1 MAVPGYYNTNDTIDI
16 LAFWKRYINTH
27 FGACFMIDFDN
38 FLSPGR
44 KGHLVG
50 IGGVSMSSLAE
61 VLCGMGLS
69 ITGSDM
75 NETPNV
81 RNLREHGIT
90 VISGHHGEN
99 ITDDVE
105 FVVRTAAVHDDNP
118 EILAAREKG
127 IPVFE
132 RTQAWGAI
140 SKDYANALCISG
152 THGKTTTTSMC
163 THILMAADKD
173 PTVMIGGTL
182 PLLNAGHRVGHG
194 NTIIMEACEYYN
206 SFLSF
211 HPTVAVVLNIEAD
224 HLDFFKDLEDVK
236 HSFREFACRTPEDG
250 YIVANADDQ
259 NTMDAVSG
267 TGRKIM
273 TFGLSRNADVYAENI
288 TYLGANSHFN
298 VMYKGKKFTDVT
310 LHVPG
315 VHNVKN
321 ALAATAAA
329 ICLGVRPNA
338 VKYGLAG
345 FNGAGRRF
353 EFKGKFNGADV
364 YDDYAHHPG
373 ELKALLDTVE
383 KLNYKRSILV
393 FQPHTY
399 SRTAALFDDFVEQL
413 KRPNVL
419 LLAEIFAAREQN
431 TIGISSAA
439 LAEKVDGALFFPTFS
454 ELETALRRIAQPGD
468 IILTVGA
475 GDVYKIGENITK

>member
-1 MAVPGYYNTNDTIDI
+1 MTEFSNY
-16 LAFWKRYINTH
+16 
-27 FGACFMIDFDN
+27 
-38 FLSPGR
+38 LSPGR
-44 KGHLVG
+44 KGHLIG

-61 VLCGMGLS
+61 VLCGMG
-69 ITGSDM
+69 IVVTGSDM
-75 NETPNV
+75 NNGPNLKSLIE
-81 RNLREHGIT
+81 RGIP
-90 VISGHHGEN
+90 VALGHRAEN
-99 ITDDVE
+99 IGEDVD

-118 EILAAREKG
+118 EIIRAHEHG

-163 THILMAADKD
+163 THILMAADRD

-206 SFLSF
+206 SFLSL
-211 HPTVAVVLNIEAD
+211 HPTVAVILNVEAD
-224 HLDFFKDLEDVK
+224 HLDFFRDLEDVE
-236 HSFREFACRTPEDG
+236 HSFRTFASRVPEDG
-250 YIVANADDQ
+250 YVVANHDDR
-259 NTMDAVSG
+259 NTMDTVRG
-267 TGRKIM
+267 MDRKLI
-273 TFGLSRNADVYAENI
+273 TFGLSPAADVYAENI
-288 TYLGANSHFN
+288 RYIGANSEFD
-298 VMYKGKKFTDVT
+298 VMYKGSLFTDVT

-373 ELKALLDTVE
+373 ELKVLLDTVE
-383 KLNYKRSILV
+383 SLNYKRSVVV

-399 SRTAALFDDFVEQL
+399 SRTAALFEDFVKQL
-413 KRPNVL
+413 RRPDVL

-431 TIGISSAA
+431 TIGISSSA
-439 LAEKVDGALFFPTFS
+439 LAERVENAGFFPSFG
-454 ELETALRRIAQPGD
+454 ELEAELRRIARPGD

-475 GDVYKIGENITK
+475 GDVYKIGESLVK

>member
-1 MAVPGYYNTNDTIDI
+1 MT
-16 LAFWKRYINTH
+16 
-27 FGACFMIDFDN
+27 DFDN

-44 KGHLVG
+44 RGHLIG
-50 IGGVSMSSLAE
+50 IGGVSMSSLAD
-61 VLCGMGLS
+61 VLWGMGIAVS
-69 ITGSDM
+69 GSDM
-75 NETPNV
+75 NQNKNVQGLMEKGIPVTIGHRAET
-81 RNLREHGIT
+81 IT
-90 VISGHHGEN
+90 GE
-99 ITDDVE
+99 IE

-118 EILAAREKG
+118 EIIRAHALG

-140 SKDYANALCISG
+140 SKDYSNALCISG

-163 THILMAADKD
+163 THIMMAADKD

-206 SFLSF
+206 SFLSL
-211 HPTVAVVLNIEAD
+211 HPTVAVILNVEAD
-224 HLDFFKDLEDVK
+224 HLDFFKDLQDVQ
-236 HSFREFACRTPEDG
+236 HSFREFALRTPEDG
-250 YIVANADDQ
+250 YVVANRDDA
-259 NTMDAVSG
+259 NTMATIRDIP
-267 TGRKIM
+267 RKVM
-273 TFGLSRNADVYAENI
+273 TFGLTSEADVYAENI
-288 TYLGANSHFN
+288 EFLGANSHFDI
-298 VMYKGKKFTDVT
+298 MFKGKRFTDVT

-315 VHNVKN
+315 LHNVKN

-329 ICLGVRPNA
+329 ICLGVRPTA

-353 EFKGKFNGADV
+353 EFKGKYNGADV

-383 KLNYKRSILV
+383 GLSYKRCILV

-399 SRTAALFDDFVEQL
+399 TRTAALFEDFVTQL
-413 KRPNVL
+413 KRPDVL

-431 TIGISSAA
+431 TIGISSAS
-439 LAEKVDGALFFPTFS
+439 LADRVAGAEFYPTFP
-454 ELETALRRIAQPGD
+454 ELEEALKRKAQPGD

-475 GDVYKIGENITK
+475 GDVYKIGENIAE

>member
-1 MAVPGYYNTNDTIDI
+1 MTE
-16 LAFWKRYINTH
+16 
-27 FGACFMIDFDN
+27 FDN

-44 KGHLVG
+44 RGHLIG
-50 IGGVSMSSLAE
+50 IGGVSMSSLAD
-61 VLCGMGLS
+61 VLWGMGIAIS
-69 ITGSDM
+69 GSDM
-75 NETPNV
+75 NRNKNV
-81 RNLREHGIT
+81 MGLTEKGIP
-90 VISGHHGEN
+90 VSIGHKAEN
-99 ITDDVE
+99 ITEEIE

-118 EILAAREKG
+118 EIIRAHALG

-140 SKDYANALCISG
+140 SKDYSNALCISG

-163 THILMAADKD
+163 THIMMAADKD

-206 SFLSF
+206 SFLSL
-211 HPTVAVVLNIEAD
+211 HPTVAVILNVEAD
-224 HLDFFKDLEDVK
+224 HLDFFKDLQDVQ
-236 HSFREFACRTPEDG
+236 HSFREFALRTPEDG
-250 YIVANADDQ
+250 YVVANLDDAS
-259 NTMDAVSG
+259 TMATIRDIP
-267 TGRKIM
+267 RKIM
-273 TFGLSRNADVYAENI
+273 TFGLSREADVYAENI
-288 TYLGANSHFN
+288 EFLGANSHFDI
-298 VMYKGKKFTDVT
+298 MFKGKLFTDVT

-315 VHNVKN
+315 LHNVKN

-329 ICLGVRPNA
+329 ICLGVRPTA

-353 EFKGKFNGADV
+353 EFKGKYNGADV

-383 KLNYKRSILV
+383 GLNYKRCILV

-399 SRTAALFDDFVEQL
+399 TRTAALFEDFVTQL
-413 KRPNVL
+413 KRPDVL
-419 LLAEIFAAREQN
+419 LLAEIFAAREKN

-439 LAEKVDGALFFPTFS
+439 LAERVEGAEFYPTFP
-454 ELETALRRIAQPGD
+454 ELEEELKRKARPGD

-475 GDVYKIGENITK
+475 GDVYKIGENIVE

>member
-1 MAVPGYYNTNDTIDI
+1 MTE
-16 LAFWKRYINTH
+16 
-27 FGACFMIDFDN
+27 FDN

-44 KGHLVG
+44 RGHLIG
-50 IGGVSMSSLAE
+50 IGGVSMSSLAD
-61 VLCGMGLS
+61 VLWGMGIAIS
-69 ITGSDM
+69 GSDM
-75 NETPNV
+75 NRNKNV
-81 RNLREHGIT
+81 MGLTEKGIP
-90 VISGHHGEN
+90 VSIGHKAEN
-99 ITDDVE
+99 ITREIE

-118 EILAAREKG
+118 EIIRAHALG

-140 SKDYANALCISG
+140 SKDYSNALCISG

-163 THILMAADKD
+163 THIMMAADKD

-206 SFLSF
+206 SFLSL
-211 HPTVAVVLNIEAD
+211 HPTVAVILNVEAD
-224 HLDFFKDLEDVK
+224 HLDFFKDLQDVQ
-236 HSFREFACRTPEDG
+236 HSFREFALRTPEDG
-250 YIVANADDQ
+250 YVVANLDDAS
-259 NTMDAVSG
+259 TMATIRDIP
-267 TGRKIM
+267 RKIM
-273 TFGLSRNADVYAENI
+273 TFGLSREADVYAENI
-288 TYLGANSHFN
+288 EFLGANSHFDI
-298 VMYKGKKFTDVT
+298 MFKGKLFTDVT

-315 VHNVKN
+315 LHNVKN

-353 EFKGKFNGADV
+353 EFKGKYNGADV

-383 KLNYKRSILV
+383 GLNYKRCILV

-399 SRTAALFDDFVEQL
+399 TRTAALFEDFVTQL
-413 KRPNVL
+413 KRPDVL
-419 LLAEIFAAREQN
+419 LLAEIFAAREKN

-439 LAEKVDGALFFPTFS
+439 LAERVEGAEFYPTFP
-454 ELETALRRIAQPGD
+454 ELEEELKRKARPGD

-475 GDVYKIGENITK
+475 GDVYKIGENIVE

>member
-1 MAVPGYYNTNDTIDI
+1 MTE
-16 LAFWKRYINTH
+16 
-27 FGACFMIDFDN
+27 FDN

-44 KGHLVG
+44 RGHLIG
-50 IGGVSMSSLAE
+50 IGGVSMSSLAD
-61 VLCGMGLS
+61 VLWGMGIAVS
-69 ITGSDM
+69 GSDM
-75 NETPNV
+75 NRNKNV
-81 RNLREHGIT
+81 MGLTEKGIP
-90 VISGHHGEN
+90 VSIGHKAEN
-99 ITDDVE
+99 ITREIE

-118 EILAAREKG
+118 EIIRAHALG

-140 SKDYANALCISG
+140 SKDYSNALCISG

-163 THILMAADKD
+163 THIMMAADKD

-206 SFLSF
+206 SFLSL
-211 HPTVAVVLNIEAD
+211 HPTVAVILNVEAD
-224 HLDFFKDLEDVK
+224 HLDFFKDLQDVQ
-236 HSFREFACRTPEDG
+236 HSFREFALRTPEDG
-250 YIVANADDQ
+250 YVVANLDDAS
-259 NTMDAVSG
+259 TMATIRDIP
-267 TGRKIM
+267 RKIM
-273 TFGLSRNADVYAENI
+273 TFGLTSDADVYAENI
-288 TYLGANSHFN
+288 EFLGANSHFDI
-298 VMYKGKKFTDVT
+298 MFKGKHFTDVT

-315 VHNVKN
+315 LHNVKN

-353 EFKGKFNGADV
+353 EFKGKYNGADV

-383 KLNYKRSILV
+383 GLNYKRCILV

-399 SRTAALFDDFVEQL
+399 TRTAALFEDFVTQL
-413 KRPNVL
+413 KRPDVL
-419 LLAEIFAAREQN
+419 LLAEIFAAREKN

-439 LAEKVDGALFFPTFS
+439 LAERVEGAEFYPTFP
-454 ELETALRRIAQPGD
+454 ELEEELKRKARPGD

-475 GDVYKIGENITK
+475 GDVYKIGENIVE

>member
-1 MAVPGYYNTNDTIDI
+1 MTDFNDY
-16 LAFWKRYINTH
+16 LW
-27 FGACFMIDFDN
+27 
-38 FLSPGR
+38 PGR
-44 KGHLVG
+44 RGHMVG

-61 VLCGMGLS
+61 VLKGMGLDIS
-69 ITGSDM
+69 GSDM
-75 NETPNV
+75 NESKNV
-81 RNLREHGIT
+81 MGLRALGIP
-90 VISGHHGEN
+90 VSIGHAAEN
-99 ITDDVE
+99 ITDDIE
-105 FVVRTAAVHDDNP
+105 FVVRTAAVHDENP
-118 EILAAREKG
+118 EIAAARAKG
-127 IPVFE
+127 IPIFE

-140 SKDYANALCISG
+140 SKDYKNAVCISG

-163 THILMAADKD
+163 THILMAADRD

-211 HPTVAVVLNIEAD
+211 YPTMAVILNIEAD
-224 HLDFFKDLEDVK
+224 HLDFFKDLKDVER
-236 HSFREFACRTPEDG
+236 SFRAFADRVQINGTV
-250 YIVANADDQ
+250 IANADDA
-259 NTMDAVSG
+259 NTMKTLEG
-267 TGRKIM
+267 IHRKIV
-273 TFGLSRNADVYAENI
+273 TFGLENKADVTARNI
-288 TYLGANSHFN
+288 EFLGANSRFE
-298 VMYKGKKFTDVT
+298 VLYKGRKFTDVT

-315 VHNVKN
+315 MHNVKN

-329 ICLGVRPNA
+329 ICLGISPTA

-353 EFKGKFNGADV
+353 EFKGKYNGADV

-373 ELKALLDTVE
+373 ELKVLLDTVE
-383 KLNYKRSILV
+383 QLGYSRTILV

-413 KRPNVL
+413 RRPDL
-419 LLAEIFAAREQN
+419 LVLAEIYAAREKN

-439 LAEKVDGALFFPTFS
+439 LAERVEGSLFCPNFA
-454 ELETALRRIAQPGD
+454 ELEITLRALARPGD

-475 GDVYKIGENITK
+475 GDIYKVGESMVK

>member
-1 MAVPGYYNTNDTIDI
+1 MTE
-16 LAFWKRYINTH
+16 
-27 FGACFMIDFDN
+27 FDN

-44 KGHLVG
+44 RGHLIG

-61 VLCGMGLS
+61 VLQGMGIAVS
-69 ITGSDM
+69 GSDM
-75 NETPNV
+75 NQNKNVQSLMEKGIPVTIGHKAET
-81 RNLREHGIT
+81 IT
-90 VISGHHGEN
+90 KEI
-99 ITDDVE
+99 E

-118 EILAAREKG
+118 EIIRAHGLG

-140 SKDYANALCISG
+140 SKDYSNALCISG
-152 THGKTTTTSMC
+152 THGKTTTTSMW
-163 THILMAADKD
+163 THIMMAADKD

-206 SFLSF
+206 SFLSL
-211 HPTVAVVLNIEAD
+211 HPTVAVILNVEAD
-224 HLDFFKDLEDVK
+224 HLDFFKDLQDVEN
-236 HSFREFACRTPEDG
+236 SFREFALRTPEDG
-250 YIVANADDQ
+250 YVVANRDDA
-259 NTMDAVSG
+259 NTMATIRG
-267 TGRKIM
+267 IPRKVM
-273 TFGLSRNADVYAENI
+273 TFGLSKEADVYAENI
-288 TYLGANSHFN
+288 EFLGANSHFD
-298 VMYKGKKFTDVT
+298 VMFKGKLFTDVT

-315 VHNVKN
+315 LHNVKN

-383 KLNYKRSILV
+383 ELNYKRCILV

-399 SRTAALFDDFVEQL
+399 TRTAALFEDFVTQL
-413 KRPNVL
+413 KRPDVL
-419 LLAEIFAAREQN
+419 LLAEIFAAREKN

-439 LAEKVDGALFFPTFS
+439 LAERVEGAEFFPTFP
-454 ELETALRRIAQPGD
+454 ELEEELMRKAQPGD

-475 GDVYKIGENITK
+475 GDVYKIGDNIVE

>member
-1 MAVPGYYNTNDTIDI
+1 MTE
-16 LAFWKRYINTH
+16 
-27 FGACFMIDFDN
+27 FDN

-44 KGHLVG
+44 RGHLIG
-50 IGGVSMSSLAE
+50 IGGVSMSSLAD
-61 VLCGMGLS
+61 VLWGMGIAIS
-69 ITGSDM
+69 GSDM
-75 NETPNV
+75 NRNKNV
-81 RNLREHGIT
+81 MGLTEKGIP
-90 VISGHHGEN
+90 VSIGHKAEN
-99 ITDDVE
+99 ITREIE

-118 EILAAREKG
+118 EIIRAHALG

-140 SKDYANALCISG
+140 SKDYSNALCISG

-163 THILMAADKD
+163 THIMMAADKD

-206 SFLSF
+206 SFLSL
-211 HPTVAVVLNIEAD
+211 HPTVAVILNVEAD
-224 HLDFFKDLEDVK
+224 HLDFFKDLQDVQ
-236 HSFREFACRTPEDG
+236 HSFREFALRTPEDG
-250 YIVANADDQ
+250 YVVANLDDAS
-259 NTMDAVSG
+259 TMATIRDIP
-267 TGRKIM
+267 RKIM
-273 TFGLSRNADVYAENI
+273 TFGLSKEADVYAENI
-288 TYLGANSHFN
+288 EFLGANSHFDI
-298 VMYKGKKFTDVT
+298 MFKGKHFTDVT

-315 VHNVKN
+315 LHNVKN

-353 EFKGKFNGADV
+353 EFKGKYNGADV

-383 KLNYKRSILV
+383 GLNYKRCILV

-399 SRTAALFDDFVEQL
+399 TRTAALFEDFVTQL
-413 KRPNVL
+413 KRPDVL
-419 LLAEIFAAREQN
+419 LLAEIFAAREKN

-439 LAEKVDGALFFPTFS
+439 LAERVEGAEFYPTFP
-454 ELETALRRIAQPGD
+454 ELEEALKRKARPGD

-475 GDVYKIGENITK
+475 GDVYKIGENIVE

>member
-1 MAVPGYYNTNDTIDI
+1 MTE
-16 LAFWKRYINTH
+16 
-27 FGACFMIDFDN
+27 FDN

-44 KGHLVG
+44 RGHLIG
-50 IGGVSMSSLAE
+50 IGGVSMSSLAD
-61 VLCGMGLS
+61 VLWGMGIAIS
-69 ITGSDM
+69 GSDM
-75 NETPNV
+75 NRNKNV
-81 RNLREHGIT
+81 VGLTEKGIP
-90 VISGHHGEN
+90 VSIGHKAEN
-99 ITDDVE
+99 ITREIE

-118 EILAAREKG
+118 EIIRAHALG

-140 SKDYANALCISG
+140 SKDYSNALCISG

-163 THILMAADKD
+163 THIMMAADKD

-206 SFLSF
+206 SFLSL
-211 HPTVAVVLNIEAD
+211 HPTVAVILNVEAD
-224 HLDFFKDLEDVK
+224 HLDFFKDLQDVQ
-236 HSFREFACRTPEDG
+236 HSFREFALRTPEDG
-250 YIVANADDQ
+250 YVVANLDDAR
-259 NTMDAVSG
+259 TMATIRDIP
-267 TGRKIM
+267 RKIM
-273 TFGLSRNADVYAENI
+273 TFGLSREADVYAENI
-288 TYLGANSHFN
+288 EFLGANSHFDI
-298 VMYKGKKFTDVT
+298 MFKGKRFTDVT

-315 VHNVKN
+315 LHNVKN

-353 EFKGKFNGADV
+353 EFKGKYNGADV

-383 KLNYKRSILV
+383 GLNYKRCILV

-399 SRTAALFDDFVEQL
+399 TRTAALFEDFVTQL
-413 KRPNVL
+413 KRPDVL
-419 LLAEIFAAREQN
+419 LLAEIFAAREKN
-431 TIGISSAA
+431 TIGISSSA
-439 LAEKVDGALFFPTFS
+439 LAERVEGAEFYPTFP
-454 ELETALRRIAQPGD
+454 ELEEELKRKARPGD

-475 GDVYKIGENITK
+475 GDVYKIGENIVE

>member
-1 MAVPGYYNTNDTIDI
+1 MTE
-16 LAFWKRYINTH
+16 
-27 FGACFMIDFDN
+27 FDN

-44 KGHLVG
+44 RGHLIG
-50 IGGVSMSSLAE
+50 IGGVSMSSLAD
-61 VLCGMGLS
+61 VLWGMGIAIS
-69 ITGSDM
+69 GSDM
-75 NETPNV
+75 NRNKNV
-81 RNLREHGIT
+81 VGLTEKGIP
-90 VISGHHGEN
+90 VSIGHKAEN
-99 ITDDVE
+99 ITREIE

-118 EILAAREKG
+118 EIIRAHALG

-140 SKDYANALCISG
+140 SKDYSNALCMSG

-163 THILMAADKD
+163 THIMMAADKD

-206 SFLSF
+206 SFLSL
-211 HPTVAVVLNIEAD
+211 HPTVAVILNVEAD
-224 HLDFFKDLEDVK
+224 HLDFFKDLQDVQ
-236 HSFREFACRTPEDG
+236 HSFREFALRTPEDG
-250 YIVANADDQ
+250 YVVANLDDAS
-259 NTMDAVSG
+259 TMATIRDIP
-267 TGRKIM
+267 RKIM
-273 TFGLSRNADVYAENI
+273 TFGLSREADVYAENI
-288 TYLGANSHFN
+288 EFLGANSHFDI
-298 VMYKGKKFTDVT
+298 MFKGKLFTDVT

-315 VHNVKN
+315 LHNVKN

-353 EFKGKFNGADV
+353 EFKGKYNGADV

-383 KLNYKRSILV
+383 GLNYKRCILV

-399 SRTAALFDDFVEQL
+399 TRTAALFEDFVTQL
-413 KRPNVL
+413 KRPDVL
-419 LLAEIFAAREQN
+419 LLAEIFAAREKN

-439 LAEKVDGALFFPTFS
+439 LAERVEGAEFYPTFP
-454 ELETALRRIAQPGD
+454 ELEEELKRKAQPGD

-475 GDVYKIGENITK
+475 GDVYKIGENIVE

>member
-1 MAVPGYYNTNDTIDI
+1 
-16 LAFWKRYINTH
+16 
-27 FGACFMIDFDN
+27 MIEFDN

-61 VLCGMGLS
+61 VLKGMG
-69 ITGSDM
+69 ITVTGSDI
-75 NETPNV
+75 NEGRNV
-81 RNLREHGIT
+81 DELRANGFT
-90 VISGHHGEN
+90 VHIGHRAEN
-99 ITDDVE
+99 ISNDIE
-105 FVVRTAAVHDDNP
+105 FVVRTAAAHDDNP
-118 EILAAREKG
+118 EIVAAHARG

-140 SKDYANALCISG
+140 SKDYQNALCISG

-163 THILMAADKD
+163 THINMAADRD

-182 PLLNAGHRVGHG
+182 PLLHSGHRVGHG

-211 HPTVAVVLNIEAD
+211 HPTIAVILNIEAD
-224 HLDFFKDLEDVK
+224 HLDFFKDLDDIK
-236 HSFREFACRTPEDG
+236 RSFRTFAERTSEDG
-250 YIVANADDQ
+250 TVIVNLDDPNAMEAIEGID
-259 NTMDAVSG
+259 
-267 TGRKIM
+267 RHIM
-273 TFGLSRNADVYAENI
+273 TFGLTPKADVYAKNI
-288 TYLGANSHFN
+288 SYLGENSQFDIYYHGRK
-298 VMYKGKKFTDVT
+298 YTDVT

-315 VHNVKN
+315 EHNIKN
-321 ALAATAAA
+321 ALAAAAA
-329 ICLGVRPNA
+329 SICLGIRPNA

-373 ELKALLDTVE
+373 ELRALLDMVE
-383 KLNYKRSILV
+383 TLNYKRTVVV

-399 SRTAALFDDFVEQL
+399 TRTAALFDDFIAQL
-413 KRPNVL
+413 RRPDVV
-419 LLAEIFAAREQN
+419 LLAEIFAAREKN
-431 TIGISSAA
+431 TIGISSSQ
-439 LAEKVDGALFFPTFS
+439 LAEQIPGANFYPGFDG
-454 ELETALRRIAQPGD
+454 LENALRSLAQPGD

-475 GDVYKIGENITK
+475 GDVYRIGERLVAETKE

>member
-1 MAVPGYYNTNDTIDI
+1 MAE
-16 LAFWKRYINTH
+16 
-27 FGACFMIDFDN
+27 FDN

-44 KGHLVG
+44 RGHLIG

-61 VLCGMGLS
+61 VLSGMGLG

-75 NETPNV
+75 NDSANV
-81 RNLREHGIT
+81 ESLRRKGIE
-90 VISGHHGEN
+90 VLIGHHAEN

-118 EILAAREKG
+118 EIIAAHLKG

-140 SKDYANALCISG
+140 SRDYANALCICG

-163 THILMAADKD
+163 THIMMAADKD

-182 PLLNAGHRVGHG
+182 PLLKAGHRVGHG

-211 HPTVAVVLNIEAD
+211 HPTVAVVLNVEAD
-224 HLDFFKDLEDVK
+224 HLDFFKDLDDVK
-236 HSFREFACRTPEDG
+236 HSFHLFAQRVPADG
-250 YIVANADDQ
+250 YVIANLDDA
-259 NTMDAVSG
+259 NTMEVVQDVQG
-267 TGRKIM
+267 HVI
-273 TFGLSRNADVYAENI
+273 TFGLSDKADVTAANI
-288 TYLGANSHFN
+288 EFKGANSHFDIL
-298 VMYKGKKFTDVT
+298 YKGKLFTDVT

-315 VHNVKN
+315 MHNVKN
-321 ALAATAAA
+321 ALAATAAC
-329 ICLGVRPNA
+329 ISLGVRPTA

-353 EFKGKFNGADV
+353 EFKGKYNGADV

-373 ELKALLDTVE
+373 ELKVLLDAVE
-383 KLNYKRSILV
+383 QLNYKRTVLV

-399 SRTAALFDDFVEQL
+399 SRTAALFGDFVEQL
-413 KRPNVL
+413 RRPDVVF
-419 LLAEIFAAREQN
+419 LAEIFAAREKN
-431 TIGISSAA
+431 TIGISSAD
-439 LAEKVDGALFFPTFS
+439 LAKEVDGSIFCPTFDVI
-454 ELETALRRIAQPGD
+454 EDALRAIAHPGD
-468 IILTVGA
+468 IVLTVGA
-475 GDVYKIGENITK
+475 GDVYKIGERLIEEER

>member
-1 MAVPGYYNTNDTIDI
+1 MTEFSNY
-16 LAFWKRYINTH
+16 
-27 FGACFMIDFDN
+27 
-38 FLSPGR
+38 LSPGR
-44 KGHLVG
+44 KGHLIG

-61 VLCGMGLS
+61 VLCGMG
-69 ITGSDM
+69 IVVTGSDM
-75 NETPNV
+75 NNGPNLKSLIE
-81 RNLREHGIT
+81 RGIP
-90 VISGHHGEN
+90 VALGHRAEN
-99 ITDDVE
+99 IGEDVD

-118 EILAAREKG
+118 EIIRAHERG

-163 THILMAADKD
+163 THILMAADRD

-206 SFLSF
+206 SFLSL
-211 HPTVAVVLNIEAD
+211 HPTVAVILNVEAD
-224 HLDFFKDLEDVK
+224 HLDFFRDLKDVE
-236 HSFREFACRTPEDG
+236 HSFRTFASRVPEDG
-250 YIVANADDQ
+250 YVVANHDDR
-259 NTMDAVSG
+259 NTMDTVRG
-267 TGRKIM
+267 MDRKLI
-273 TFGLSRNADVYAENI
+273 TFGLSPAADVYAENI
-288 TYLGANSHFN
+288 RYIGANSEFD
-298 VMYKGKKFTDVT
+298 VMYKGSLFTDVT

-373 ELKALLDTVE
+373 ELKVLLDTVE
-383 KLNYKRSILV
+383 SLNYKRSVVV

-399 SRTAALFDDFVEQL
+399 SRTAALFEDFVKQL
-413 KRPNVL
+413 RRPDVL
-419 LLAEIFAAREQN
+419 MLAEIFAAREQN
-431 TIGISSAA
+431 TIGISSSA
-439 LAEKVDGALFFPTFS
+439 LAERVENAGFFPSFG
-454 ELETALRRIAQPGD
+454 ELEAELRRIARPGD

-475 GDVYKIGENITK
+475 GDVYKIGESLVK

>member
-1 MAVPGYYNTNDTIDI
+1 MTE
-16 LAFWKRYINTH
+16 
-27 FGACFMIDFDN
+27 FDN

-44 KGHLVG
+44 RGHLIG
-50 IGGVSMSSLAE
+50 IGGVSMSSLAD
-61 VLCGMGLS
+61 VLWGMGIAIS
-69 ITGSDM
+69 GSDM
-75 NETPNV
+75 NRNKNV
-81 RNLREHGIT
+81 VGLTEKGIP
-90 VISGHHGEN
+90 VSIGHKAEN
-99 ITDDVE
+99 ITREIE

-118 EILAAREKG
+118 EIIRAHALG

-140 SKDYANALCISG
+140 SKDYSNALCISG

-163 THILMAADKD
+163 THIMMAADKD

-206 SFLSF
+206 SFLSL
-211 HPTVAVVLNIEAD
+211 HPTVAVILNVEAD
-224 HLDFFKDLEDVK
+224 HLDFFKDLQDVQ
-236 HSFREFACRTPEDG
+236 HSFREFALRTPEDG
-250 YIVANADDQ
+250 YVVANLDDAS
-259 NTMDAVSG
+259 TMATIRDIP
-267 TGRKIM
+267 RKIM
-273 TFGLSRNADVYAENI
+273 TFGLSREADVYAENI
-288 TYLGANSHFN
+288 EFLGANSHFDI
-298 VMYKGKKFTDVT
+298 MFKGKLFTDVT

-315 VHNVKN
+315 LHNVKN

-383 KLNYKRSILV
+383 GLNYKRCILV

-399 SRTAALFDDFVEQL
+399 TRTAALFEDFVTQL
-413 KRPNVL
+413 KRPDVL
-419 LLAEIFAAREQN
+419 LLAEIFAAREKN

-439 LAEKVDGALFFPTFS
+439 LAERVEGAEFYPTFP
-454 ELETALRRIAQPGD
+454 ELEEELKRKAQPGD

-475 GDVYKIGENITK
+475 GDVYKIGENIVE